1 MATRINSNYRD
12 ALIQQIKDA
21 DLELI
26 TDFYIYLNF
35 RQDEFPEIF
44 CTTSV
49 ANKTYIDRFLGK
61 EKNDADN

>member
-1 MATRINSNYRD
+1 M
-12 ALIQQIKDA
+12 IKLVHP

-35 RQDEFPEIF
+35 RQDEFPEIS

-49 ANKTYIDRFLGK
+49 VNKTYIDRFLGK
-61 EKNDADN
+61 EKNDAEN